1 MTEDHRFSLN
11 RVQTL
16 FAETFGLG
24 RAVAFSVFL
33 LIIAV
38 TIFALYWF
46 FHSGPPDT
54 ITITTGPEGSIF
66 KKNAEKY
73 AEILARN
80 GVTLKIITS
89 EGSRENLMKLADPS
103 SHVDIGFVEGGVAE
117 GVNTEKLVSLGSVS
131 YAPLLVFYR
140 SAAPVELFSQFKG
153 KRLAIGPEGSGTRS
167 IALTLLAANGIEPD
181 GATELLDLEA
191 QDAAKALLNGEI
203 EAAFLMGESASIN
216 IIRSLLFT
224 PGIRIFEFTQADG
237 YSRRIV
243 YLNKLTLPKGSIDFG
258 KDIPAHD
265 LNLIGPTVELIARS
279 RLHPALSDLLLE
291 AAREVHGKPN
301 LFQHRGEFPAP
312 LDHEIRIS
320 SEAHRFY
327 KSGMGFLYRSLP
339 FRLAS
344 LVNRILVVFIPF
356 VIIMIPGLKLIPA
369 LYRWRIELRFY
380 RWYRALLVLEKD
392 LVVKSEPDKR
402 EELLAHLDD
411 IEKAVNKMKV
421 PAFFADQFYGLRGHI
436 MFVRGQLMDN
446 ERSGQPHTTAGVTK
460 NHL

>member
-1 MTEDHRFSLN
+1 MFRIMTEGNKFSLN

-16 FAETFGLG
+16 FGETFGLG
-24 RAVAFSVFL
+24 RAVAVSVFI
-33 LIIAV
+33 LIIAL

-46 FHSGPPDT
+46 FHSAPPNT

-66 KKNAEKY
+66 KANAEKY
-73 AEILARN
+73 AKMLAQN

-89 EGSRENLMKLADPS
+89 EGSRQNLMRLADPS
-103 SHVDIGFVEGGVAE
+103 SNVDIGFVQGGVAE
-117 GVNTEKLVSLGSVS
+117 GLNTEKLVSLGSVS

-140 SAAPVELFSQFKG
+140 SATPVELFSQLRG

-167 IALTLLAANGIEPD
+167 LVLTLLASNGIEPG
-181 GATELLDLEA
+181 GATELLNLDA
-191 QDAAKALLNGEI
+191 QDAANALLTGKV

-216 IIRSLLFT
+216 IMRSLLFT
-224 PGIRIFEFTQADG
+224 PGIRLFEFTQADG

-279 RLHPALSDLLLE
+279 RLHPALSDLMLE
-291 AAREVHGKPN
+291 AAREVHGRPN

-312 LDHEIRIS
+312 LEHEFRIS
-320 SEAHRFY
+320 PEAQRFY
-327 KSGMGFLYRSLP
+327 KSGKGFLYRSLP

-356 VIIMIPGLKLIPA
+356 VIIMIPGLKLIPTF
-369 LYRWRIELRFY
+369 YRWKIELRFY
-380 RWYRALLVLEKD
+380 RWYSALLVLEED
-392 LVVKSEPDKR
+392 LVAKSGSENR
-402 EELLAHLDD
+402 EELIAHLDD
-411 IEKAVNKMKV
+411 IETAVNKTKV
-421 PAFFADQFYGLRGHI
+421 PAFFANEFYGLRGHI
-436 MFVRGQLMDN
+436 RFVRGQLMDI
-446 ERSGQPHTTAGVTK
+446 ERSGPPDKT
-460 NHL
+460 

>member
-1 MTEDHRFSLN
+1 MTEGHRFSFN

-24 RAVAFSVFL
+24 RAAAFSVFL

-54 ITITTGPEGSIF
+54 ITITTGPEGSSF

-73 AEILARN
+73 AKILARN
-80 GVTLKIITS
+80 GVTLKILTS
-89 EGSRENLMKLADPS
+89 EGSRENLTRLADPS
-103 SHVDIGFVEGGVAE
+103 SRVDIGFVQGGVAE
-117 GVNTEKLVSLGSVS
+117 GVNTEKLVSLGSIS

-140 SAAPVELFSQFKG
+140 SDSPVELFSQFKG
-153 KRLAIGPEGSGTRS
+153 KRIAIGPEGSGTRS
-167 IALTLLAANGIEPD
+167 IALTLLAANGIEPG

-191 QDAAKALLNGEI
+191 QNAAKALLNGEI

-224 PGIRIFEFTQADG
+224 PGIRLFEFTQADG

-258 KDIPAHD
+258 KDIPVHD

-312 LDHEIRIS
+312 LDHEIKIS
-320 SEAHRFY
+320 PEAHRFY

-339 FRLAS
+339 FRMAS

-380 RWYRALLVLEKD
+380 RWYSALLVLEED
-392 LVVKSEPDKR
+392 LVAKSGSENR
-402 EELLAHLDD
+402 EELIAHLDD
-411 IEKAVNKMKV
+411 IETAVNKTKV
-421 PAFFADQFYGLRGHI
+421 PAFFANEFYGLRGHI
-436 MFVRGQLMDN
+436 RFVRGQLMDSQ
-446 ERSGQPHTTAGVTK
+446 RSRQPHTTAGMTK
-460 NHL
+460 NHI